1 MNDVRALGLPGT
13 CDVHIPGCSGSAACH
28 PIPQQ
33 RRGGEPSGTSAV
45 CWQNPKD
52 SVQPPDDVTDV
63 HGGAAPGGGCREED
77 LSRTMLDVGE
87 YPKCG
92 QLGIR

>member
-1 MNDVRALGLPGT
+1 MPPHSPT
-13 CDVHIPGCSGSAACH
+13 EE
-28 PIPQQ
+28 
-33 RRGGEPSGTSAV
+33 GGELSSTSAV

-77 LSRTMLDVGE
+77 LSRTTLDVGE